1 MTAIMLAQSASAAV
15 TTPAEGARV
24 NINPA
29 TITTIHDAGSRFQ
42 IAQFIL
48 RNTGK
53 LDFFVLTDGSP
64 VADPP
69 NEWIVG
75 QPDTVEA
82 ALYECRVTEIST
94 SGNATR
100 LGSVAWELDNTIFID
115 CATADS
121 NRIWQMTKDT
131 VGDASWVLTVDIRH
145 KISQIIH
152 GTATIT
158 LVYLDEIS

>member
-1 MTAIMLAQSASAAV
+1 MLGQASTAAQASI
-15 TTPAEGARV
+15 AEGARV
-24 NINPA
+24 NINLH
-29 TITTIHDAGSRFQ
+29 TITTVHNAGSRFQ
-42 IAQFIL
+42 LVQFII
-48 RNTGK
+48 RSTGK
-53 LDFFVLTDGSP
+53 LDFFAVTDGSQ

-69 NEWIVG
+69 NEWIIDH
-75 QPDTVEA
+75 PDTVEA

-100 LGSVAWELDNTIFID
+100 LGSVAWELDNAIFID

-131 VGDASWVLTVDIRH
+131 VGDADWVLTVDIRH

-158 LVYLDEIS
+158 LVYLDQS

>member
-1 MTAIMLAQSASAAV
+1 MSAMMLGQTSAAQASI
-15 TTPAEGARV
+15 AEGARV
-24 NINPA
+24 NI
-29 TITTIHDAGSRFQ
+29 TLHVVTTVHNAGSRFQ

-100 LGSVAWELDNTIFID
+100 LGSVAWELDNAIFID

-131 VGDASWVLTVDIRH
+131 VGDADWVLTVDIRH

-158 LVYLDEIS
+158 LVYLDQS